1 MKEISNVENVE
12 NNSNDLGTQSEL
24 EQLKISPAKIRLYIG
39 LVSIIFVIFLVTIFF
54 LKNFSFGVGN
64 NADKKQ
70 DNKDLTN
77 SVKQDKKFD
86 NKPVETFQDVLKSR
100 EESVPMTIKK
110 PKDSPTNHIYEA
122 ELVKAKKAR
131 IVKGAGITV
140 IKNDSMGSSFGN
152 NNNLA
157 EKNFLKKP
165 DTIFDFGQNGDTL
178 GAEANN
184 LAANGSGGD
193 SQMSGDVYTPTQAKV
208 SNFNQSL
215 LLPKGAY
222 IGCALKT
229 KLVSTIKG
237 GIACIVSNDVYSA
250 NGHTLLIEKGSTIT
264 GTFNSGQMNDGVD
277 RLFVIWQEIRTPN
290 NIVIPVYSGAT
301 DSLGASG
308 VPGWVD
314 HHYMQRFGAAIML
327 SVLDDAMGI
336 LANQIQNKTSNGNNN
351 NNYYDYSQNTREN
364 TRDIANTTLEKM
376 IDIKPTLYKNQGDLV
391 GVYVNRDID
400 FSKVYKIVLRRKK

>member
-1 MKEISNVENVE
+1 MENKQQEE
-12 NNSNDLGTQSEL
+12 NNDFMNNNIQSDLEET
-24 EQLKISPAKIRLYIG
+24 KISSRKFKIYIG
-39 LVSIIFVIFLVTIFF
+39 LISIAIVVFFFLFFF
-54 LKNFSFGVGN
+54 LKNFSLGLGGIES
-64 NADKKQ
+64 KKN
-70 DNKDLTN
+70 DKDLAAT
-77 SVKQDKKFD
+77 VKVDKKFD
-86 NKPVETFQDVLKSR
+86 NVTTFEEVLKER
-100 EESVPMTIKK
+100 EEETKLPMPIAKKESTIPTNNLSPTFEAQIRESK
-110 PKDSPTNHIYEA
+110 PKR
-122 ELVKAKKAR
+122 AR
-131 IVKGAGITV
+131 IVKGMGITV
-140 IKNDSMGSSFGN
+140 IKGDASGSYAANSG
-152 NNNLA
+152 
-157 EKNFLKKP
+157 EKQFKEKP
-165 DTIFDFGQNGDTL
+165 DVVFDFGQNGNTPNM
-178 GAEANN
+178 AANN
-184 LAANGSGGD
+184 LNGGNGED
-193 SQMSGDVYTPTQAKV
+193 SRMNGDVYTPTQAMV

-222 IGCALKT
+222 IGCVLKT

-264 GTFNSGQMNDGVD
+264 GTFNSGQMNDGMD
-277 RLFVIWQEIRTPN
+277 RLFVVWQEIRTPN

-351 NNYYDYSQNTREN
+351 NYYDYSQNTRDQVSN
-364 TRDIANTTLEKM
+364 IANTALEKM
-376 IDIKPTLYKNQGDLV
+376 IDIKPTLYKNQGDIV

-400 FSKVYKIVLRRKK
+400 FSKVYKIIRRKK

>member
-1 MKEISNVENVE
+1 
-12 NNSNDLGTQSEL
+12 
-24 EQLKISPAKIRLYIG
+24 
-39 LVSIIFVIFLVTIFF
+39 
-54 LKNFSFGVGN
+54 
-64 NADKKQ
+64 
-70 DNKDLTN
+70 
-77 SVKQDKKFD
+77 
-86 NKPVETFQDVLKSR
+86 
-100 EESVPMTIKK
+100 
-110 PKDSPTNHIYEA
+110 
-122 ELVKAKKAR
+122 
-131 IVKGAGITV
+131 AGITV